1 MPNGLALAISLLIV
15 LMFSAYIVSVLLL
28 FFTPYYS
35 TPKSLMKKIL
45 ELFDLKKNQTF
56 ADLGSGDGRVVFNVN
71 KMYGCS
77 SVGYEISPVLL
88 MIVKLRKL
96 LTSPLNSKI
105 HFKEESFFNT
115 DLSQYDVIYC
125 CLPEDVLKI
134 LEKKF
139 NKELKKGTKVFTYK
153 NKLPKKKGKKIDIDN
168 TQVYQYTY

>member
-45 ELFDLKKNQTF
+45 E
-56 ADLGSGDGRVVFNVN
+56 
-71 KMYGCS
+71 MYDCL

>member
-1 MPNGLALAISLLIV
+1 
-15 LMFSAYIVSVLLL
+15 
-28 FFTPYYS
+28 
-35 TPKSLMKKIL
+35 MKKIL